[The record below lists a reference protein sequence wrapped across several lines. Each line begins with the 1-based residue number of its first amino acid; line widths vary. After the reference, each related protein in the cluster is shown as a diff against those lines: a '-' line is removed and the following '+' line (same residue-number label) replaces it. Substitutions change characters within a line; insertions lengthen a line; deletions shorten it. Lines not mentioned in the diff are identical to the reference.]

1 MSIENVELDEIMDKL
16 ENLEDEQL
24 AVVKLREF
32 NDATKVL
39 GELLM
44 NLNKDLNHDEWKNK
58 CDQAKKAVDRIVDEI
73 KEL

>member
-1 MSIENVELDEIMDKL
+1 MSIENIELDEIMNKL

-24 AVVKLREF
+24 AVIKLKEF

-44 NLNKDLNHDEWKNK
+44 NLDKNLNHDEWKNR
-58 CDQAKKAVDRIVDEI
+58 CDLAKKEVDRIVDEI
-73 KEL
+73 KDL

>member
-1 MSIENVELDEIMDKL
+1 MSIENTELDEIMDKL

-44 NLNKDLNHDEWKNK
+44 NLNKDLDNDQWKK
-58 CDQAKKAVDRIVDEI
+58 QCDIAKKSVDRIVNEI
-73 KEL
+73 KSL

>member
-1 MSIENVELDEIMDKL
+1 MSIENTELDEIMEIL

-44 NLNKDLNHDEWKNK
+44 NLNKDLESKQWKK
-58 CDQAKKAVDRIVDEI
+58 ECDIAKKTVDKIVDEI
-73 KEL
+73 KQL